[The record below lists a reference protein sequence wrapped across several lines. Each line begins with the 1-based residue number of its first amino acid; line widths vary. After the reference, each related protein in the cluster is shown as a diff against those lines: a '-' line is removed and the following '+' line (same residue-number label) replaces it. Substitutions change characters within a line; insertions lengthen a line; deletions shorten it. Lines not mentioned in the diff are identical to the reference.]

1 MRKTLQK
8 TLLLLGSSFLLVSAA
23 YGQSLGDVARQERE
37 KQKTQAEQTTPKV
50 FTNEDLP
57 TDGGIS
63 VTGNSPVETPGS
75 RPLGSR
81 SAEGW
86 KAQIARQK
94 EVVEDLQSRMERL
107 NTSIRFAP
115 GNCVRGCVQY
125 NERQIQKQD
134 TVQTMQL
141 QLDEQKRKLE
151 QMQDAARKEGF
162 GNSVYEP

>member
-1 MRKTLQK
+1 
-8 TLLLLGSSFLLVSAA
+8 
-23 YGQSLGDVARQERE
+23 
-37 KQKTQAEQTTPKV
+37 
-50 FTNEDLP
+50 
-57 TDGGIS
+57 
-63 VTGNSPVETPGS
+63 
-75 RPLGSR
+75 
-81 SAEGW
+81 
-86 KAQIARQK
+86 
-94 EVVEDLQSRMERL
+94 MERL
-107 NTSIRFAP
+107 NSSVRFAP